1 MLVVEH
7 VDKSFPEVFGTVALF
22 KYGGHAPRRQV
33 LFDVNLT
40 VGRGE
45 LFGLLGPNGA
55 GKTTLLK
62 LLATLTVPDRGRMTI
77 DGIDV
82 MKHPTAASRRVGLCT
97 SEERSFYL
105 RLTARQNLEFFGA
118 LAGLYGKHLR
128 RRIDEVLE
136 LVDLTGCLNVRI
148 ANFSSGMRQRIT
160 VARALLPDP
169 KVLFLDEP
177 TRAVDPVHAYDLR
190 RLIRDEL
197 VGRAGKTV
205 ILATNLLE
213 EAWEICD
220 RVAVVNH
227 GRVVACA
234 PPRELA
240 GLQTARYE
248 ASFDHVDDTL
258 IERTRG
264 IAGVRALTMNVA
276 ADGVNMRFELER
288 RDRALNEL
296 LSMLSSNGF
305 NLREFRPIEPQPV
318 DIFRQVTNASSLQ
331 NPAAHDGGR

>member
-1 MLVVEH
+1 MDDPMLVVEH
-7 VDKSFPEVFGTVALF
+7 VDKSFPQVFGTAALF
-22 KYGGHAPRRQV
+22 KYRGRAPRRQV

-82 MKHPTAASRRVGLCT
+82 MKHPLAASRCVGLCT

-118 LAGLYGKHLR
+118 LAGLYGKRLR

-136 LVDLTGCLNVRI
+136 LVDLSGTLNTRI
-148 ANFSSGMRQRIT
+148 ASFSSGMRQRIT
-160 VARALLPDP
+160 VARALLADP

-190 RLIRDEL
+190 KLIREDL

-220 RVAVVNH
+220 RVAIVNG
-227 GRVVACA
+227 GRIVACA

-240 GLQTARYE
+240 GYETTRYE
-248 ASFDHVDDTL
+248 AMLDRVDENL
-258 IERTRG
+258 VERARA
-264 IAGVRALTMNVA
+264 IAGVRALSMRVA
-276 ADGVNMRFELER
+276 ADGVNMQFELER
-288 RDRALNEL
+288 HDRALGEL
-296 LSMLSSNGF
+296 LYTLSSNGF
-305 NLREFRPIEPQPV
+305 MLRDFR
-318 DIFRQVTNASSLQ
+318 T
-331 NPAAHDGGR
+331 